1 MSGVIPADYDQ
12 RFRRL
17 ADYLASKV
25 PPGKLPGRQHIDPT
39 DIPDLLPY
47 VTLIEVVPQPDGDP
61 RYRIRL
67 AGTQVVELLG
77 VDGTG
82 KFVDEI
88 LTTPEGA
95 AIIRTYKDMLESKVP
110 QPLHG
115 ALRGHG
121 RDHIPFQRVAFP
133 LARDGINVDMLLF
146 LILRPDT

>member
-1 MSGVIPADYDQ
+1 MGGAIPADYDP
-12 RFRRL
+12 RFQRL
-17 ADYLASKV
+17 ADYLAAKA

-39 DIPDLLPY
+39 EIPDLLSY
-47 VTLIEVVPQPDGDP
+47 VTLIEVVKQADGDP
-61 RYRIRL
+61 RYRVRL

-88 LTTPEGA
+88 LTTPDGA
-95 AIIRTYKDMLESKVP
+95 AIIRTYKDMLLSKEP

-121 RDHIPFQRVAFP
+121 RDHVPFQRVAFP
-133 LARDGINVDMLLF
+133 LARDGVNVDMLLF
-146 LILRPDT
+146 LILRPGD